1 MIHFFVV
8 ADSDHEGALNWAS
21 TVEHRLKGAISH
33 SLVEFRNL
41 TDIEHQYHLFVLPKK
56 NLGTRRQADI
66 VNAFDNIAEALRKI
80 IDGANLSS
88 DRFIGVLDVRVGSS
102 AHIKNIQS
110 LQSVQGLL
118 ILAFPEVLWI
128 PEFAGQDVFAPS
140 VSEGG
145 LTVSDAIAL
154 VRGGFTPLFDGT
166 GLRSTLIQERG
177 TTAAE
182 SRYIRKD
189 VALAIDEEQHFAFI
203 NAYTAYR
210 FGYRA
215 CPIGRNSVARSI
227 LSGGRARLPS
237 IAGCAPKNDFTLV
250 VFEDGFIEFPD
261 VEHKGNSEHD
271 LGERRDGRWPLLTES
286 NLRVLTTMSG
296 PDEKIASIGDNS
308 VNIRTSFSRGRVRF
322 RDLHVSGMS
331 RMSVSLARTERCLFN
346 LCAGW
351 MRGVWLWNIC
361 SSILIVGM
369 LSAVLFKFPVFFVP
383 AVFLVFVVV
392 GVMRRIAG
400 YFVSTLGVGAKWLQ
414 AFVKIRSQWR
424 FFPKLF
430 VNHCPQNQIHQKGT
444 HYWCLVQKPIDGIFG
459 LRNQCGLPNGRGYGG
474 LLSSKEVRSVYSNT
488 LYSRVSTETGRELQE
503 PSHAAPGM
511 VLEVATH
518 LIKRAREMKGMSLD
532 VEGAIHAAVLATS
545 AYELLNHKTPA
556 LSIEALSLRHYFE
569 VWAECEF
576 PGVRAKLDMED
587 RYIDI
592 HNSMWQICR
601 SSSGIV
607 RESHFESGMA
617 SICDELV
624 ELLRSHEKFEEA
636 AFFSR
641 KSRHM
646 HRLLLSPFMR
656 NLLAFPE
663 WAVRSKINFFTSLT
677 IFLGVFAIYYK
688 FNIDQGADI
697 TGVLSK
703 MYELLFSTQPNM
715 DLTEIMT
722 GTNASSV
729 NATLKLSEASQLVV
743 KIEPTSNIQEKIA
756 SATVVVQAMRQLALI
771 HIGFLAALF
780 YDFMHRK

>member
-1 MIHFFVV
+1 M
-8 ADSDHEGALNWAS
+8 
-21 TVEHRLKGAISH
+21 
-33 SLVEFRNL
+33 
-41 TDIEHQYHLFVLPKK
+41 
-56 NLGTRRQADI
+56 
-66 VNAFDNIAEALRKI
+66 
-80 IDGANLSS
+80 
-88 DRFIGVLDVRVGSS
+88 
-102 AHIKNIQS
+102 
-110 LQSVQGLL
+110 
-118 ILAFPEVLWI
+118 
-128 PEFAGQDVFAPS
+128 
-140 VSEGG
+140 
-145 LTVSDAIAL
+145 
-154 VRGGFTPLFDGT
+154 
-166 GLRSTLIQERG
+166 
-177 TTAAE
+177 
-182 SRYIRKD
+182 
-189 VALAIDEEQHFAFI
+189 
-203 NAYTAYR
+203 
-210 FGYRA
+210 
-215 CPIGRNSVARSI
+215 
-227 LSGGRARLPS
+227 
-237 IAGCAPKNDFTLV
+237 
-250 VFEDGFIEFPD
+250 
-261 VEHKGNSEHD
+261 
-271 LGERRDGRWPLLTES
+271 
-286 NLRVLTTMSG
+286 
-296 PDEKIASIGDNS
+296 
-308 VNIRTSFSRGRVRF
+308 
-322 RDLHVSGMS
+322 
-331 RMSVSLARTERCLFN
+331 
-346 LCAGW
+346 
-351 MRGVWLWNIC
+351 
-361 SSILIVGM
+361 
-369 LSAVLFKFPVFFVP
+369 
-383 AVFLVFVVV
+383 
-392 GVMRRIAG
+392 
-400 YFVSTLGVGAKWLQ
+400 
-414 AFVKIRSQWR
+414 
-424 FFPKLF
+424 
-430 VNHCPQNQIHQKGT
+430 
-444 HYWCLVQKPIDGIFG
+444 
-459 LRNQCGLPNGRGYGG
+459 
-474 LLSSKEVRSVYSNT
+474 SSKEVQAVYLNASHD
-488 LYSRVSTETGRELQE
+488 RVSTETGREIKN

-511 VLEVATH
+511 ALEVATH

-688 FNIDQGADI
+688 FNIDQGADV